1 MYNRAYLRSCRRH
14 RDAIRINDGALSAV
28 LLKIKKL
35 ASRLAKRFSGLPI
48 GRKILLLIG
57 DAISLINAA
66 LFVKNG
72 ADFICI
78 ANALAKTKRGLE
90 EAHKRASEKIVEITS
105 SNQNSPYSNV
115 ANRHAQTWLNIANN
129 ITGTLSS
136 KAETAAGIAGN
147 KKMLGMIIHIIG
159 FAIGL
164 ITRKAALGM

>member
-1 MYNRAYLRSCRRH
+1 MYNRVYLRSYRRH

-28 LLKIKKL
+28 LLKIKTL

-66 LFVKNG
+66 MFVKNG
-72 ADFICI
+72 ADFIRI
-78 ANALAKTKRGLE
+78 ANALAKTKRELE
-90 EAHKRASEKIVEITS
+90 EAHRRVSEKVVEITS
-105 SNQNSPYSNV
+105 SNQNSQYANV
-115 ANRHAQTWLNIANN
+115 VNRHAQTWLNIAKG
-129 ITGTLSS
+129 ITGELNRS
-136 KAETAAGIAGN
+136 AETAAGLVGG

-164 ITRKAALGM
+164 TARKAALGT